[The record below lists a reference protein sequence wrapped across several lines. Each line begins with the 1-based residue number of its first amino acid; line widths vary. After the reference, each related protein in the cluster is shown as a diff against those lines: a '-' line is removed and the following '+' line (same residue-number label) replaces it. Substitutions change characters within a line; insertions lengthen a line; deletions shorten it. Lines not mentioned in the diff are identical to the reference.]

1 MSGNEG
7 ERKHDT
13 RSSQDLIDAINS
25 LHDSP
30 RIRKIP
36 SPEEPSD
43 PAEPY
48 SVSELE
54 SGNDNP
60 PNLSTLES
68 WRDTPERVGSPRI
81 RRVLSPEEPSDPAE
95 VDSVNELEPGN
106 VDPLNLSTLENWRD
120 ALGQHDYDGLSRF
133 APARSFSDKTDLSY
147 KNVVEWDREF
157 PQSSTNDATPAPAFN
172 SRTALRQIMVAYIR
186 DVEPIL
192 KAPPSTISSQSRLV
206 LLDEALRSVFGND
219 GLAMLEK
226 NGFGFPD
233 VICWSSI
240 FCAPSVDLAVL
251 RFVDLT
257 EEFHR
262 LPNPRQIPKFVL
274 LQLLRSHTIGQF
286 ALRKLVESLL
296 RELQL
301 CHDRSSYKQWRFWET
316 RVCLVVRLLRH
327 ARFSDPSL
335 LGEIALIIR
344 HLFSDYY
351 NSSGMTQT
359 PKDLERLAHIHNRFL
374 NLISMPS
381 LKEPFRW
388 SLEQQNAQLVV
399 VRIMAE
405 FKPQLPITREG
416 FRALI
421 KVQLLHKKTADEV
434 SWASAKSSSWPPWRQ
449 DKMGIQ
455 KDHEY
460 AGKESRAMK
469 LLRRMREAG
478 YAHGAWE
485 QSASILAG
493 WDIDKSPTI
502 QTRSILLRTTMKFF
516 PEEVVSYEAETV
528 DHTVWAARVRSTR
541 SQLEAWAAF
550 SAYVKSTPLTERQ
563 CWPYY
568 AMLERL
574 MVRIIE
580 PHSDLGFRYYP
591 GDLKATFTD
600 PIDPNQRVYVEK
612 RVPTMTEFYR
622 LMLHDG
628 FKPAGT
634 LLRQLI
640 DSATNFQTGIEYVT
654 ESKFNE
660 VSRDV
665 LLHAEKYPHRVLKQN
680 LNLLRSD
687 FLAAFYGLLCRYG
700 SASDP
705 QLQAPGSLTGETQA
719 YAPLDSS
726 DRGQKIGRG
735 HVQPMMY
742 ASQMLKIS
750 GDRNIDVWNG
760 FLKGAAMRVND
771 TRQLVMDESL
781 SVSDAFD
788 AELEVWRCVKGIFNI
803 SGLQRFGL
811 NPNLDTFRYMAWL
824 GQILMSGSRFPSY
837 RLTSL
842 VELTKA
848 LFLNAVYGQ
857 NRAQWSDFDMTMP
870 PLSVPEPLDI
880 RHMVRLML
888 SIHDIKGL
896 LEMIKW
902 LNHHTAIFKPMIA
915 DDLEATQADQ
925 DITAT
930 LEMSHLRGT
939 LCAIRL
945 FLEGSKG
952 LGSSSS
958 STADSADADDEKGL
972 GSSSSSTADS
982 TDVDDEKGLGSSSS
996 STADSTDADDE
1007 VSFETPF
1014 EVDKMWFE
1022 TPLEIDEADLDAART
1037 LCQPLRWPTDEEVHE
1052 FLAYNVGWVY
1062 KVARAADLAKQK

>member
-1 MSGNEG
+1 MSGSES
-7 ERKHDT
+7 ELKHDT

-30 RIRKIP
+30 RIGISL
-36 SPEEPSD
+36 SPEDPSD
-43 PAEPY
+43 LTEAY

-54 SGNDNP
+54 AGNPDP

-68 WRDTPERVGSPRI
+68 WRDTPERDGSPRI
-81 RRVLSPEEPSDPAE
+81 RKLLSPEEPSDPAE
-95 VDSVNELEPGN
+95 IYSANELEPGGY
-106 VDPLNLSTLENWRD
+106 DHLNLATLEGWRNK
-120 ALGQHDYDGLSRF
+120 LGQHDYDGLNRF
-133 APARSFSDKTDLSY
+133 APARSFSKKTNLSY
-147 KNVVEWDREF
+147 KNVVEWDKEF
-157 PQSSTNDATPAPAFN
+157 PQSPPDDASPTPAFN
-172 SRTALRQIMVAYIR
+172 SRSALRRIMVAYIR

-192 KAPPSTISSQSRLV
+192 KAPPSTISSQTRLV

-219 GLAMLEK
+219 SLVMLEL

-240 FCAPSVDLAVL
+240 FCAPSVDLAIV

-257 EEFHR
+257 EEFRR
-262 LPNPRQIPKFVL
+262 LPNPRHIPKFVM
-274 LQLLRSHTIGQF
+274 LQLLRSHTIGRF
-286 ALRKLVESLL
+286 ALRRLVECLL
-296 RELQL
+296 RELQV
-301 CHDRSSYKQWRFWET
+301 CHDQSSYKPWHLWIT

-335 LGEIALIIR
+335 LREIAMIIR

-351 NSSGMTQT
+351 KISGTTQT
-359 PKDLERLAHIHNRFL
+359 PEELERLAHVQNRFL
-374 NLISMPS
+374 NLISLPS
-381 LKEPFRW
+381 PKEPFKW
-388 SLEQQNAQLVV
+388 SLEQQNAQLAI

-421 KVQLLHKKTADEV
+421 KVQLLHKKTADEI

-460 AGKESRAMK
+460 PGKESRAMK

-502 QTRSILLRTTMKFF
+502 QTRSILLRTTMKFL
-516 PEEVVSYEAETV
+516 PEEDAVSYAGDV

-550 SAYVKSTPLTERQ
+550 SAYVKLTPLTERQ

-580 PHSDLGFRYYP
+580 PESVFAIRYTP

-612 RVPTMTEFYR
+612 RVPTMTQFYR
-622 LMLHDG
+622 LMLQDG
-628 FKPAGT
+628 FKPAGP
-634 LLRQLI
+634 LLCQLI
-640 DSATNFQTGIEYVT
+640 DSATNLQTGIEYVT

-680 LNLLRSD
+680 LNLFRAD

-705 QLQAPGSLTGETQA
+705 RLQAPGSLTGEKLA

-726 DRGQKIGRG
+726 DRGKTAARD
-735 HVQPMMY
+735 HVRPMVY
-742 ASQMLKIS
+742 ASHMLQIA

-760 FLKGAAMRVND
+760 FLKGAAMRLEE
-771 TRQLVMDESL
+771 TRQHVTDASL
-781 SVSDAFD
+781 SVSDAFNT
-788 AELEVWRCVKGIFNI
+788 ESEVLECVKEIFNI
-803 SGLQRFGL
+803 SGLQRFEL
-811 NPNLDTFRYMAWL
+811 NPNLDTFRHMAWL
-824 GQILMSGSRFPSY
+824 GQVLMSGSRFPSY
-837 RLTSL
+837 RLASL

-857 NRAQWSDFDMTMP
+857 NRAQWSDFDMTMS
-870 PLSVPEPLDI
+870 PLSVPEPYDL

-896 LEMIKW
+896 LDMIRW

-915 DDLEATQADQ
+915 DDLEATQTDQ
-925 DITAT
+925 DMTTT

-952 LGSSSS
+952 LESSS
-958 STADSADADDEKGL
+958 ST
-972 GSSSSSTADS
+972 
-982 TDVDDEKGLGSSSS
+982 
-996 STADSTDADDE
+996 TADSTDADDE
-1007 VSFETPF
+1007 PSFETPL
-1014 EVDKMWFE
+1014 EIDEMWFE

-1037 LCQPLRWPTDEEVHE
+1037 LCQPLTWPTDKEVRE
-1052 FLAYNVGWVY
+1052 FLAQNFKWVF